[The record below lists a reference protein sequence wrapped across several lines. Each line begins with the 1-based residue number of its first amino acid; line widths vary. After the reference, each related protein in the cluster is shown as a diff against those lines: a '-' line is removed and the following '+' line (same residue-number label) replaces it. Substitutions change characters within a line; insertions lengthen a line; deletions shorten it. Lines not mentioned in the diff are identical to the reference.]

1 MNDLKDFQR
10 EKGFKRVELLLNKM
24 AATYKYISLY
34 SSPAYATC
42 LLANF
47 PEIKI
52 SFLKCGLESK
62 IRETKKIENIDE

>member
-1 MNDLKDFQR
+1 MNYLC
-10 EKGFKRVELLLNKM
+10 
-24 AATYKYISLY
+24 
-34 SSPAYATC
+34 ATC